1 MERATMSAGA
11 TRMALDGVRN
21 APSLLEGMRSIED
34 LSDAAAVSAD
44 GTDSAET
51 VRVLL
56 SAILDPTDQ
65 LAAIAAVL
73 ALGGVRHSRAG
84 SALVT
89 VLREGPPHLR
99 DHAVW
104 ALGGCELLPN
114 ALPLLIE
121 AVVAGDFRGM
131 LAQRTLESWAL
142 RTPDDVRVAV
152 ARGLAST
159 TLTAARSRLVE
170 TLGLVPGEA
179 TQSLLRAVAV
189 GDLEDLTT
197 RAAAIAALGDPPPTR
212 ERREKGFTPSSSTT
226 SALVM
231 LASQQ
236 GPLAPVAQLALD
248 DLRLLAEPRPTARA
262 DGDRTVA
269 QLFLHA
275 DIDGALTHAGR
286 GDTGGIATLLVHLGD
301 ALLRADPPVCRVL
314 TLSRGRS
321 AAALTALADV
331 GKPGHHYLSVPLW
344 GPAPQAARAWPLW
357 VAARRGIRRVLRVAG
372 PVDALHLRMADV
384 GSLAAASAAH
394 ELGVPLVLTLA
405 PDPHALVA
413 AREQTGELTR
423 ANVGDAD
430 ELEHLVFRD
439 SLLRQLARRADHVV
453 VFPRPELEHD
463 LRDLLG
469 IDTDDETLH
478 LSVVPEG
485 INLPAVDAAL
495 EAATA
500 DEEAGDEKLGDEHG
514 GDEHGGDEKPGDRV
528 PGAATATPALTELD
542 ELLATLPAERR
553 GLPLAISVGRL
564 HPVKG
569 MATLVE
575 AWASRP
581 DLSSRCNL
589 LLVGGD
595 LEEPN
600 DDERG
605 QLDLI
610 ESVIPTDSAAAAGL
624 LLAGHR
630 PNGTVTA
637 WLAATRHGRGE
648 VAAPHGIYVSAS
660 LKEEFGIAI
669 LEAMA
674 AGLVVVAPGT
684 GGPATYVT
692 SGETGVLADTASP
705 EALAAAVVAALDLAA
720 APEADSTA
728 ERTMATVR
736 DRFGID
742 TMAASLAEVYE
753 RVATGRHTAAGGRAS

>member
-11 TRMALDGVRN
+11 TRVALDGVRN
-21 APSLLEGMRSIED
+21 APSLLEGMRSIEG
-34 LSDAAAVSAD
+34 LSDAAADSAD
-44 GTDSAET
+44 TADSAET

-65 LAAIAAVL
+65 LAAIGAVL
-73 ALGGVRHSRAG
+73 ALGGVRHERSA
-84 SALVT
+84 SALAT
-89 VLREGPPHLR
+89 VLREGPSYLR

-104 ALGGCELLPN
+104 ALGGCEMMPK
-114 ALPLLIE
+114 ALPLLVG
-121 AVVAGDFRGM
+121 AVIAGDFRGM
-131 LAQRTLESWAL
+131 LAQRTLETWAL
-142 RTPDDVRVAV
+142 RHPDDVRVAV
-152 ARGLAST
+152 ARGLATT
-159 TLTAARSRLVE
+159 TLTTARSRLVE
-170 TLGLVPGEA
+170 TLGLVPGDA
-179 TQSLLRAVAV
+179 TQALLRAVAV

-197 RAAAIAALGDPPPTR
+197 RATAVAALGDPPPTR
-212 ERREKGFTPSSSTT
+212 ERREKGFTPPATTT
-226 SALVM
+226 SVLIM
-231 LASQQ
+231 LASQP
-236 GPLAPVAQLALD
+236 GALAPVAQLALD
-248 DLRLLAEPRPTARA
+248 DLRSLAEPRSTSRV

-301 ALLRADPPVCRVL
+301 ALLRAEPPVCRVL
-314 TLSRGRS
+314 TLSRGRT
-321 AAALTALADV
+321 AAALTALADIA
-331 GKPGHHYLSVPLW
+331 KPGHHYLSVPLW
-344 GPAPQAARAWPLW
+344 GPSPQAARAWPLW

-372 PVDALHLRMADV
+372 QVDALHLRMADV

-413 AREQTGELTR
+413 SREQSGELTR
-423 ANVGDAD
+423 GNVGEAD

-453 VFPRPELEHD
+453 VFPRPDLERD
-463 LRDLLG
+463 LRELLG
-469 IDTDDETLH
+469 IDVEQEGLH

-495 EAATA
+495 EDAT
-500 DEEAGDEKLGDEHG
+500 GDEG
-514 GDEHGGDEKPGDRV
+514 PGE
-528 PGAATATPALTELD
+528 PTPALADLD
-542 ELLATLPAERR
+542 ALLDTLPAERR

-569 MATLVE
+569 MATLVA

-605 QLDLI
+605 QLELI
-610 ESVIPTDSAAAAGL
+610 EKVIPNDSAAAAGL

-637 WLAATRHGRGE
+637 WLAAARHGRGE
-648 VAAPHGIYVSAS
+648 AAAPHGIYVSAS

-674 AGLVVVAPGT
+674 SGLVVVAPGN

-692 SGETGVLADTASP
+692 SGESGVLADTASP
-705 EALAAAVVAALDLAA
+705 EALAAAVLAALGLAA
-720 APEADSTA
+720 APGADSTA

-742 TMAASLAEVYE
+742 SMAASLADVYE
-753 RVATGRHTAAGGRAS
+753 RVAAGRHTAAGGKAS

>member
-11 TRMALDGVRN
+11 TRIALDDVRE

-34 LSDAAAVSAD
+34 LSDAAATPGETSD
-44 GTDSAET
+44 RAET

-65 LAAIAAVL
+65 LAAIGAVL
-73 ALGGVRHSRAG
+73 ALGGVRHERSA

-89 VLREGPPHLR
+89 VLREGPTYLR

-104 ALGGCELLPN
+104 ALGGCEMLPR
-114 ALPLLIE
+114 ALPLLVQTVI
-121 AVVAGDFRGM
+121 AGDFRGM

-142 RTPDDVRVAV
+142 RHPDDVRVAV
-152 ARGLAST
+152 ARGLATT
-159 TLTAARSRLVE
+159 TLTVARSRLVE

-179 TQSLLRAVAV
+179 TQALLRAVAV
-189 GDLEDLTT
+189 GDLEDLRT
-197 RAAAIAALGDPPPTR
+197 RATAIAALGDPPPTR
-212 ERREKGFTPSSSTT
+212 ERREQGGAASASTT
-226 SALVM
+226 SVLIM
-231 LASQQ
+231 LASQST
-236 GPLAPVAQLALD
+236 PLAPVAQLALD
-248 DLRLLAEPRPTARA
+248 DLRSLAEPTSAPRV

-275 DIDGALTHAGR
+275 DIDAALTQAGR

-301 ALLRADPPVCRVL
+301 ALLEAHPPVCRVL

-321 AAALTALADV
+321 AGALAALADIA
-331 GKPGHHYLSVPLW
+331 KPGHHYLPVPLW
-344 GPAPQAARAWPLW
+344 GPSPQAARAWPLW
-357 VAARRGIRRVLRVAG
+357 VAARRGVRRILRAAG
-372 PVDALHLRMADV
+372 HVDALHLRMSDV

-413 AREQTGELTR
+413 AREESGELDR
-423 ANVGDAD
+423 SNVGDAD
-430 ELEHLVFRD
+430 ELEHLIFRD
-439 SLLRQLARRADHVV
+439 SLLRQLARRADQVV
-453 VFPRPELEHD
+453 VLPRPELEHD

-469 IDTDDETLH
+469 IDLDDEDLH
-478 LSVVPEG
+478 LTIVPEG
-485 INLPAVDAAL
+485 IHLDPVDAAL
-495 EAATA
+495 EHATR
-500 DEEAGDEKLGDEHG
+500 EESD
-514 GDEHGGDEKPGDRV
+514 V
-528 PGAATATPALTELD
+528 PAPPALAELD
-542 ELLATLPAERR
+542 ALLDTLPPERH

-569 MATLVE
+569 MATLVA
-575 AWASRP
+575 AWVSRP
-581 DLSSRCNL
+581 ELSSRCNL

-595 LEEPN
+595 LDEPN
-600 DDERG
+600 DDEQG

-610 ESVIPTDSAAAAGL
+610 GTVVPRESAAAAGL

-630 PNGTVTA
+630 PNRTVIS

-648 VAAPHGIYVSAS
+648 AAAPQGIYVSAS

-692 SGETGVLADTASP
+692 SGETGVLADTGSQD
-705 EALAAAVVAALDLAA
+705 ALAVAIGEALDLAVV
-720 APEADSTA
+720 PGADETSA
-728 ERTMATVR
+728 RAMSTVR

-742 TMAASLAEVYE
+742 TMARSLAEVYE
-753 RVATGRHTAAGGRAS
+753 QVATGRHTAAGGKAS

>member
-11 TRMALDGVRN
+11 TRVALDDVRN
-21 APSLLEGMRSIED
+21 APSLLAGMRAIEG
-34 LSDAAAVSAD
+34 LSDAAAAEPE
-44 GTDSAET
+44 TAET

-56 SAILDPTDQ
+56 AAILDPTDQ
-65 LAAIAAVL
+65 LAAIGAVL
-73 ALGGVRHSRAG
+73 ALGGVRHERSG
-84 SALVT
+84 SALIT
-89 VLREGPPHLR
+89 VLREGPSYLR
-99 DHAVW
+99 DHATW
-104 ALGGCELLPN
+104 ALGGCEMLPN
-114 ALPLLIE
+114 ALPLLVSAVIE
-121 AVVAGDFRGM
+121 GDFRGM

-142 RTPDDVRVAV
+142 RHPDDVRVMV
-152 ARGLAST
+152 ARGLAT
-159 TLTAARSRLVE
+159 TTVTAARSRLVE
-170 TLGLVPGEA
+170 TLGLVPGDA
-179 TQSLLRAVAV
+179 TQSLLRAVAL
-189 GDLEDLTT
+189 GDLEDQTT
-197 RAAAIAALGDPPPTR
+197 RATAIAALGDPPPTR
-212 ERREKGFTPSSSTT
+212 ERREQGFTPSASTLSVLT
-226 SALVM
+226 M
-231 LASQQ
+231 LAAQPGALS
-236 GPLAPVAQLALD
+236 PVAQLALD
-248 DLRLLAEPRPTARA
+248 DLRAVAEPRSTTRPE
-262 DGDRTVA
+262 GDRTVA

-301 ALLRADPPVCRVL
+301 ALLRAEPSVCRVL

-321 AAALTALADV
+321 AAALTALANV
-331 GKPGHHYLSVPLW
+331 EEPGHHYLSVPLW
-344 GPAPQAARAWPLW
+344 GQSPQAARAWPLW
-357 VAARRGIRRVLRVAG
+357 VAARRGIRRALRVAG
-372 PVDALHLRMADV
+372 QVDALHLRMADV

-413 AREQTGELTR
+413 SREGSGELTR
-423 ANVGDAD
+423 ATIGDAD
-430 ELEHLVFRD
+430 EVEHLVFRD

-453 VFPRPELEHD
+453 VFPRADLERD

-469 IDTDDETLH
+469 IDVDDEQLR

-485 INLPAVDAAL
+485 INLPALDAGLRHASPDAGRDTDTDSARGVEGTSAPEPSAL
-495 EAATA
+495 
-500 DEEAGDEKLGDEHG
+500 G
-514 GDEHGGDEKPGDRV
+514 
-528 PGAATATPALTELD
+528 ELD
-542 ELLATLPAERR
+542 TLLDTLPAERR

-569 MATLVE
+569 MATLVQ

-589 LLVGGD
+589 LVVGGD
-595 LEEPN
+595 LDEPN

-610 ESVIPTDSAAAAGL
+610 GSVVPIGSAASTGL

-630 PNGTVTA
+630 PNATVTT
-637 WLAATRHGRGE
+637 WLAATRHGRGD
-648 VAAPHGIYVSAS
+648 AAAARGIYVSAS

-674 AGLVVVAPGT
+674 AGLVVVAPGN

-692 SGETGVLADTASP
+692 SGESGVLADTASV

-720 APEADSTA
+720 SPEADSTA

-742 TMAASLAEVYE
+742 TMATTLAGVYE
-753 RVATGRHTAAGGRAS
+753 QVATARHTAQAGGKAS

>member
-21 APSLLEGMRSIED
+21 APSLLDGMRSIED
-34 LSDAAAVSAD
+34 LSDAAAGSAD
-44 GTDSAET
+44 TADSAET

-65 LAAIAAVL
+65 LAAIGAVL
-73 ALGGVRHSRAG
+73 ALGGVRHERSA
-84 SALVT
+84 SALAT
-89 VLREGPPHLR
+89 VVREGPSYLR
-99 DHAVW
+99 DHAIW
-104 ALGGCELLPN
+104 ALGGCEMMPK
-114 ALPLLIE
+114 ALPLLVG
-121 AVVAGDFRGM
+121 AVIAGDFRGM
-131 LAQRTLESWAL
+131 LAQRTLEAWAL
-142 RTPDDVRVAV
+142 RHPDDVRVAV
-152 ARGLAST
+152 ARGLATT
-159 TLTAARSRLVE
+159 TLTAARARLVE
-170 TLGLVPGEA
+170 TLGLVPGDA
-179 TQSLLRAVAV
+179 TQALLRAVAV

-197 RAAAIAALGDPPPTR
+197 RATAVAALGDPPPTR
-212 ERREKGFTPSSSTT
+212 ERREKGFTPPATTT
-226 SALVM
+226 SVLIM
-231 LASQQ
+231 LASQP
-236 GPLAPVAQLALD
+236 GALAPVAQLALD
-248 DLRLLAEPRPTARA
+248 DLRSLAEPRSTTRV

-301 ALLRADPPVCRVL
+301 ALLRAEPPVCRVL

-331 GKPGHHYLSVPLW
+331 AKPGHHYLSVPLW
-344 GPAPQAARAWPLW
+344 RPSPQAGRAWPLW

-372 PVDALHLRMADV
+372 QVDALHLRMADV

-413 AREQTGELTR
+413 TREQAGELTR
-423 ANVGDAD
+423 ANVGEAY
-430 ELEHLVFRD
+430 ELEHHVFRD

-453 VFPRPELEHD
+453 VFPRPDLERD
-463 LRDLLG
+463 LRELLG
-469 IDTDDETLH
+469 IDVEEEGLH

-495 EAATA
+495 EHAT
-500 DEEAGDEKLGDEHG
+500 GDE
-514 GDEHGGDEKPGDRV
+514 
-528 PGAATATPALTELD
+528 GAGEPTPALADLD
-542 ELLATLPAERR
+542 ALLDTLPAERR

-569 MATLVE
+569 MATLVA

-605 QLDLI
+605 QLELI
-610 ESVIPTDSAAAAGL
+610 EEVIPNDSAAAAGL

-637 WLAATRHGRGE
+637 WLAAARHGRGE
-648 VAAPHGIYVSAS
+648 AAAPHGVYVSAS

-674 AGLVVVAPGT
+674 AGLVVVAPGN

-692 SGETGVLADTASP
+692 SGESGVLADTASP

-736 DRFGID
+736 DRFGVD
-742 TMAASLAEVYE
+742 SMAASLAGVYE
-753 RVATGRHTAAGGRAS
+753 RVAAGRHMAAGGKAS

>member
-1 MERATMSAGA
+1 MSAGA
-11 TRMALDGVRN
+11 TRVALDGVRN
-21 APSLLEGMRSIED
+21 APSLLEGMRAIEG
-34 LSDAAAVSAD
+34 LSDAATSENE
-44 GTDSAET
+44 TAEA

-56 SAILDPTDQ
+56 AAVLDPTDQ
-65 LAAIAAVL
+65 LAAMGAVL
-73 ALGGVRHSRAG
+73 ALGGVRDERAG

-89 VLREGPPHLR
+89 VLREGPSYLR
-99 DHAVW
+99 DHAAW
-104 ALGGCELLPN
+104 ALGGCQLLPS
-114 ALPLLIE
+114 ALPILVETVIF
-121 AVVAGDFRGM
+121 GDFRGM

-142 RTPDDVRVAV
+142 RNPDDVRVSV
-152 ARGLAST
+152 ARGLAT
-159 TLTAARSRLVE
+159 TTVTAARSRLVE
-170 TLGLVPGEA
+170 TLGLVPGDA
-179 TQSLLRAVAV
+179 TQALLRAVAL
-189 GDLEDLTT
+189 GELEDQTT
-197 RAAAIAALGDPPPTR
+197 RATAIAALGDPPPTR
-212 ERREKGFTPSSSTT
+212 ERREKGFTPPASTLGVL
-226 SALVM
+226 AM
-231 LASQQ
+231 LAAQP

-248 DLRLLAEPRPTARA
+248 DLRAVAEPRSTERVEGA
-262 DGDRTVA
+262 RTVA

-286 GDTGGIATLLVHLGD
+286 SDTGGIATLLVHLGD
-301 ALLRADPPVCRVL
+301 ALLRAEPPVCRVL

-321 AAALTALADV
+321 AAAVSALADV
-331 GKPGHHYLSVPLW
+331 ENPGHHYLSVPLW

-357 VAARRGIRRVLRVAG
+357 IAARRGIRRVLRVAG
-372 PVDALHLRMADV
+372 QVDALHLRMADV

-394 ELGVPLVLTLA
+394 ELAVPLVLTLA

-413 AREQTGELTR
+413 TREHSGELTR
-423 ANVGDAD
+423 ANVGDVD
-430 ELEHLVFRD
+430 EVEHLVFRD
-439 SLLRQLARRADHVV
+439 SLLRQLARRSEHVV
-453 VFPRPELEHD
+453 VFPRPDLERD

-469 IDTDDETLH
+469 IDVDDEEVR

-495 EAATA
+495 EHA
-500 DEEAGDEKLGDEHG
+500 AGD
-514 GDEHGGDEKPGDRV
+514 
-528 PGAATATPALTELD
+528 GAGTEPPALAELD
-542 ELLATLPAERR
+542 ALLDTLPDDRR

-569 MATLVE
+569 MATLVA
-575 AWASRP
+575 AWAADP

-595 LEEPN
+595 LDEPN
-600 DDERG
+600 DDERA

-610 ESVIPTDSAAAAGL
+610 ASVVPTDSAASAGL

-630 PNGTVTA
+630 PNATVTA

-648 VAAPHGIYVSAS
+648 VAAPRGIYVSAS

-674 AGLVVVAPGT
+674 AGLVVVAPGN

-692 SGETGVLADTASP
+692 SGESGVLADTASP

-720 APEADSTA
+720 SPEADSTA

-742 TMAASLAEVYE
+742 TMAASLAGVYE
-753 RVATGRHTAAGGRAS
+753 QVATDRPTARAGGKAS

>member
-1 MERATMSAGA
+1 MERATMSAGT
-11 TRMALDGVRN
+11 TRVALDGVRN

-34 LSDAAAVSAD
+34 LSDAAAASAD
-44 GTDSAET
+44 ANDTAAT

-56 SAILDPTDQ
+56 SAILDPKDQ
-65 LAAIAAVL
+65 LAAIGAVL
-73 ALGGVRHSRAG
+73 ALGGVRHERAG
-84 SALVT
+84 SALLT
-89 VLREGPPHLR
+89 VLREGPSYLR

-104 ALGGCELLPN
+104 ALGGCEMLPR

-121 AVVAGDFRGM
+121 AVIAGDFRGM

-152 ARGLAST
+152 ARGLAT
-159 TLTAARSRLVE
+159 TTVTAARARLVE
-170 TLGLVPGEA
+170 TLGLVPGDA
-179 TQSLLRAVAV
+179 TQALLRAVAV

-197 RAAAIAALGDPPPTR
+197 RATAIAALGDPPPTR
-212 ERREKGFTPSSSTT
+212 ERREKGFTPSATTT
-226 SALVM
+226 SVLIM

-236 GPLAPVAQLALD
+236 SSLAPVAQLALD
-248 DLRLLAEPRPTARA
+248 DLRSLAEPQSTTRV

-331 GKPGHHYLSVPLW
+331 AKPGHHYLSVPLW

-372 PVDALHLRMADV
+372 QVDALHLRMADV

-413 AREQTGELTR
+413 AREETGELTR
-423 ANVGDAD
+423 SNVGDAD
-430 ELEHLVFRD
+430 EVEHLVFRD

-485 INLPAVDAAL
+485 INLPAVDAAI
-495 EAATA
+495 EDATGTQPGDEGADGATA
-500 DEEAGDEKLGDEHG
+500 PAS
-514 GDEHGGDEKPGDRV
+514 
-528 PGAATATPALTELD
+528 PALAELD
-542 ELLATLPAERR
+542 ELLGTLPAERR

-569 MATLVE
+569 MATLVA

-610 ESVIPTDSAAAAGL
+610 ESVIPTDSAADAGL

-648 VAAPHGIYVSAS
+648 TAAPHGVYVSAS

-674 AGLVVVAPGT
+674 AGLVVVAPGN

-705 EALAAAVVAALDLAA
+705 EALAAAVVAALDLAS

-753 RVATGRHTAAGGRAS
+753 RVAAGRHTAAGGRAS

>member
-1 MERATMSAGA
+1 MSAGS
-11 TRMALDGVRN
+11 TRVALDGVRN
-21 APSLLEGMRSIED
+21 ASSLLEGMRTIED
-34 LSDAAAVSAD
+34 LSDAAAASAEAAD
-44 GTDSAET
+44 TAET

-65 LAAIAAVL
+65 LAAMGAVL
-73 ALGGVRHSRAG
+73 ALGGVRHPRAG

-89 VLREGPPHLR
+89 VLRDGPSYLR

-104 ALGGCELLPN
+104 ALGGCEMLPT

-142 RTPDDVRVAV
+142 RSPDDVRVAV

-159 TLTAARSRLVE
+159 TLTAARARLVE
-170 TLGLVPGEA
+170 TLGLVPGDA

-189 GDLEDLTT
+189 GELEDLTT
-197 RAAAIAALGDPPPTR
+197 RSTAIAALGDPPPTR
-212 ERREKGFTPSSSTT
+212 ERRENGFVPSGTTT
-226 SALVM
+226 SVLTM

-236 GPLAPVAQLALD
+236 GTLGPVAQLALD
-248 DLRLLAEPRPTARA
+248 DLRSLAEPRSAERVDA
-262 DGDRTVA
+262 DRTVV

-321 AAALTALADV
+321 AAAVAALADV
-331 GKPGHHYLSVPLW
+331 ATPGHHYLSVPLW
-344 GPAPQAARAWPLW
+344 GRSPQAARAWPLW
-357 VAARRGIRRVLRVAG
+357 VAARRGIRRVLRRAG
-372 PVDALHLRMADV
+372 QVDALHLRMADV

-405 PDPHALVA
+405 PDPHALVES
-413 AREQTGELTR
+413 RERSGELTR
-423 ANVGDAD
+423 FNVGDAD
-430 ELEHLVFRD
+430 ELEHLLFRD

-463 LRDLLG
+463 LRELLG
-469 IDTDDETLH
+469 IDTADETLQ

-485 INLPAVDAAL
+485 IRLPAVEAAPGAVLRPGEPDDVQGDASAAL
-495 EAATA
+495 A
-500 DEEAGDEKLGDEHG
+500 
-514 GDEHGGDEKPGDRV
+514 
-528 PGAATATPALTELD
+528 ELD
-542 ELLATLPAERR
+542 DLLDSLPAERR

-569 MATLVE
+569 MATLVA

-595 LEEPN
+595 LEQPN
-600 DDERG
+600 DDERD
-605 QLDLI
+605 QLELI
-610 ESVIPTDSAAAAGL
+610 ESVMPTDSAASAGL

-637 WLAATRHGRGE
+637 WLTATRHGRGDA
-648 VAAPHGIYVSAS
+648 AAPHGVYVSAS

-705 EALAAAVVAALDLAA
+705 EALAAAVIAALDLAA

-742 TMAASLAEVYE
+742 TMAASLAAVYE
-753 RVATGRHTAAGGRAS
+753 RVAAGRHTAAGGRAS